1 MAICSC
7 LALFIFPVPCSSRS
21 SPPTC
26 SPRSSPLPSGQ
37 APPSPASAAKEGIKE
52 VNNQLNWTELTST
65 LKVASAILSYCS
77 PPPRARE
84 AWGEE
89 KRRGGEGEKRRGEE
103 GEGDSDHSGDS
114 GIDRSDDFLP
124 VWHVNRCDASP
135 DVTGH
140 VRRCDNTHCE
150 MLQDVNL
157 SDVTCMHVI

>member
-21 SPPTC
+21 SSPTC
-26 SPRSSPLPSGQ
+26 SPRSSTLPSGQ

-52 VNNQLNWTELTST
+52 VNTQLNSTELTST

-89 KRRGGEGEKRRGEE
+89 KRRGGEGERRRGGEGEKGRGEE
-103 GEGDSDHSGDS
+103 GEEDSDHSGDS

-124 VWHVNRCDASP
+124 V
-135 DVTGH
+135 
-140 VRRCDNTHCE
+140 
-150 MLQDVNL
+150 
-157 SDVTCMHVI
+157 